1 MAQLF
6 DVLSPDGFSIN
17 RNSFFANEEV
27 AKKGIE
33 DFAKRYENQGYYS
46 TSNREQISLDEL
58 KEHCRIVP
66 IEVSQE
72 DIDEDLIEIINE

>member
-1 MAQLF
+1 MVKLF

-17 RNSFFANEEV
+17 RDSLFVNKKV
-27 AKKGIE
+27 AEKGIE

-58 KEHCRIVP
+58 KERCRIVP
-66 IEVSQE
+66 IKVSQE
-72 DIDEDLIEIINE
+72 DIDSGYVEIISE